1 MASHLIT
8 QNALKPSP
16 LIALFNRITLCSQE
30 FLTNICSF
38 WSESQTDDSLV
49 VCAIF
54 DKQYSFLNGNVYT
67 PISISTV
74 DKSSGEI
81 ILDYG
86 RCEGGV
92 PVFEISTATSEN
104 GIVEFDVIYSET
116 REGID
121 NEQGDGPFFLFSNAM
136 NTYRRESYKL
146 RTSDT
151 PTRLEARYTQQSQ
164 RYQKL
169 ILRTPKSTL
178 KFSVIGFRDLRQKTP
193 IISSFRCSDEALN
206 NIYNDGV
213 RTVEM
218 CTMAAGETLP
228 SWEVTDSGTRVF
240 GQHWAPCRY
249 GTRWADITVQFDVLI
264 EQSGASWGIHMVANG
279 LIFSLDGEKRLITA
293 FEGLSHVNS
302 VFPSTPR
309 GSWTLGDKNLGNW
322 IAVKISAIGASVT
335 LEIDG
340 DMVATLDDLN
350 IHPLLGGAANNTGS
364 IAFGGPSS
372 YTALY
377 RNLIV
382 ADTDGQILY
391 ENNLLPENKQRT
403 MVDFAVGTNQV
414 PCTIDGAKRDRAVFG
429 GDLYVMGR
437 SLYYSTGRFEAIRG
451 SIDLL
456 TSHQMEGG
464 YLGNLSPTQAPLH
477 DENTEPPTDKFYSLS
492 YSLLLITAIKGYW
505 LHTGDEDVVRGV
517 WHKLEKL
524 LYFTETFLDS
534 RGLVVAPPPL
544 SMDWFPL
551 GGPIFGASAKIN
563 MAYYEALASMAIM
576 SGELHMTDCYT
587 SRLEPLKRSIIEHM
601 WSEEGQVMKMSCTS
615 NPLGICQD
623 VNAYAVATGIAPPK
637 SDRLGSDYT
646 ENPAAY
652 QGIEGWDR
660 IKIISPYATGFAAE
674 AHFIDNDPEAAIKL
688 IKHVWGMMADP
699 SNVNYSGAH
708 WEAMKPDGTPFGHDT
723 SLAHGWS
730 TWPTF
735 LLPQYL
741 GGLTP
746 LEPGWRRWSVKPL
759 LAGLSEVDVTL
770 KTVAGVIQMSLR
782 IQDGN
787 SEGQIRVRVP
797 KGTRCVVTPPSGWL
811 LDSSE
816 KNTSKN
822 GTLVVEGTDVEIV
835 VGIVKKVTS

>member
-1 MASHLIT
+1 MASYLVT
-8 QNALKPSP
+8 QNDLKSSP
-16 LIALFNRITLCSQE
+16 LIKLFNRVALCSQE
-30 FLTNICSF
+30 FLTHLSSF
-38 WSESQTDDSLV
+38 WPAPQRGDGLV

-54 DKQYSFLNGNVYT
+54 QKRYGFLTGEVYS

-74 DKSSGEI
+74 DESSGDI

-92 PVFEISTATSEN
+92 PVFKIAAATSEN
-104 GIVEFDVIYSET
+104 ETVEFDVIYSET
-116 REGID
+116 REGIN

-136 NTYRRESYKL
+136 NTYRRETYKL
-146 RTSDT
+146 KTSDA
-151 PTRLEARYTQQSQ
+151 PMRLEARLTQQSQ
-164 RYQKL
+164 RYQKV
-169 ILRTPKSTL
+169 ILRTPNSTV
-178 KFSVIGFRDLRQKTP
+178 KFSVIGFRDLRQKIPT
-193 IISSFRCSDEALN
+193 ISSSFKCSDEALN
-206 NIYNDGV
+206 NIYNNGV

-228 SWEVTDSGTRVF
+228 SWEVTESGTRVF
-240 GQHWAPCRY
+240 GQHWAPCRQ
-249 GTRWADITVQFDVLI
+249 GTRWTDITVKFDVLI

-279 LIFSLDGEKRLITA
+279 LIFCLDLEKRLITA

-302 VFPSTPR
+302 VFPSIPR
-309 GSWTLGDKNLGNW
+309 GSWSLGDKNLGDW
-322 IAVKISAIGASVT
+322 ISVKVATMGASVA

-340 DMVATLDDLN
+340 DMVATVDDLN
-350 IHPLLGGAANNTGS
+350 IHPILGGSANNTGS

-382 ADTDGQILY
+382 AAKDGQILY
-391 ENNLLPENKQRT
+391 ENNFLLENNQRT
-403 MVDFAVGTNQV
+403 MIDFAVGTNQV
-414 PCTIDGAKRDRAVFG
+414 ACTLDGAKRDRAVFG

-456 TSHQMEGG
+456 TSHQTSDG
-464 YLGNLSPTQAPLH
+464 YLGNLSPAQAPLH

-492 YSLLLITAIKGYW
+492 YSLLLITAIKDYW
-505 LHTGDEDVVRGV
+505 LHTGDENIVREV

-524 LYFTETFLDS
+524 LQFTETFLDS

-544 SMDWFPL
+544 SMDWFPM
-551 GGPIFGASAKIN
+551 GGPIFGASTKIN
-563 MAYYEALASMAIM
+563 LAYYEALTSMARM
-576 SGELHMTDCYT
+576 SGVLHMADCYT
-587 SRLEPLKRSIIEHM
+587 NRLESLKRSIEDHL
-601 WSEEGQVMKMSCTS
+601 WSEKGQVMKMSCTS

-623 VNAYAVATGIAPPK
+623 VNAYAVSTGIVPPK
-637 SDRLGSDYT
+637 SDRLRPDYT
-646 ENPAAY
+646 ENPTAY

-660 IKIISPYATGFAAE
+660 IKIVSPYATGFAAE
-674 AHFIDNDPEAAIKL
+674 ADFIDNDPEAAVRL

-708 WEAMKPDGTPFGHDT
+708 WEAMKSDGTPFGHDT

-741 GGLTP
+741 GGLMP
-746 LEPGWRRWSVKPL
+746 LEPGWKRWCVKPL
-759 LAGLSEVDVTL
+759 LAGLSEVD
-770 KTVAGVIQMSLR
+770 M
-782 IQDGN
+782 
-787 SEGQIRVRVP
+787 
-797 KGTRCVVTPPSGWL
+797 
-811 LDSSE
+811 E
-816 KNTSKN
+816 KAKDRY
-822 GTLVVEGTDVEIV
+822 G
-835 VGIVKKVTS
+835 